1 MKRLLIGA
9 MVVVA
14 AIAAYAGSATGQG
27 SGGTLGE
34 RAVGTFT
41 FFIQDREASPHGI
54 NPGLPRNKKRPV
66 LADLASSRAALLD
79 ASGKRIGIAHSF
91 DVTTYAGP
99 RSKNYRGG
107 AVFLA
112 NQSADF
118 GNGNILYFA
127 CVAEDSPSD
136 NHCAVMGGTG
146 SFAGARGSAVQ
157 DFKNLKESGKAPNR
171 TALIPMRVTFIP

>member
-1 MKRLLIGA
+1 VKRLLIGA
-9 MVVVA
+9 LVAVA
-14 AIAAYAGSATGQG
+14 AVAAYAGSATGQG

-41 FFIQDREASPHGI
+41 FFIQDREAAPHGI

-66 LADLASSRAALLD
+66 LADVSTGRAALLD
-79 ASGKRIGIAHSF
+79 ASGKRIGVGHSF
-91 DVTTYAGP
+91 DVTTHAGP
-99 RSKNYRGG
+99 RSKKYRGG
-107 AVFLA
+107 AVFVA

-127 CVAEDSPSD
+127 CVAEDSPTD

-157 DFKNLKESGKAPNR
+157 DFQNVKETGKAPNR